1 MHRMRPVCLETS
13 LIGKLRHTAKSIP
26 LRAWRLV
33 PPDICFQQTRNLPLQ
48 GANLSGSAI
57 NLLFRYTRFPAESE
71 AMNVH
76 TRHLTAPKH
85 LLL

>member
-1 MHRMRPVCLETS
+1 MRPIRLETG
-13 LIGKLRHTAKSIP
+13 LIGKLRYTAKSIA
-26 LRAWRLV
+26 LGAWRLI
-33 PPDICFQQTRNLPLQ
+33 PSDICFQQTRNLPMQ
-48 GANLSGSAI
+48 GTNLSGSAI

-85 LLL
+85 LLLYG